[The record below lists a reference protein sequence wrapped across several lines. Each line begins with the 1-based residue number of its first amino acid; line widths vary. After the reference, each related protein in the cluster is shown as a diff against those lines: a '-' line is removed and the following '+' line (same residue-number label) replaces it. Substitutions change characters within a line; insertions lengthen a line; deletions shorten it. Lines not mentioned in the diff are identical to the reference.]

1 MEWVGDLDPFNELQ
15 EVWIQMRG
23 IPPKWC
29 HWKVFA
35 QIASGFELMVDVDW
49 STLFKTFYEV
59 VRVKVACRDPSKI
72 PAERLYEMN
81 RKLFLLSFEV
91 E

>member
-1 MEWVGDLDPFNELQ
+1 
-15 EVWIQMRG
+15 
-23 IPPKWC
+23 
-29 HWKVFA
+29 
-35 QIASGFELMVDVDW
+35 MVDVDW